1 MPTSS
6 PIHFPKI
13 APEDSQLPRAPGKF
27 ASHVLTLITGNGLAQ
42 IVNVVGTLLLARL
55 FAPEAFGSFALFV
68 TVVSFLSVLG
78 GARYELAI
86 MLPESDSEAA
96 NILLLSVMVLCA
108 ITGTSILL
116 VALCHSAVARLLGD
130 PRLGLWLWAAPIAI
144 FVNALYSIVVV
155 WYGRMKRFR
164 TLAAARV
171 WQSVAI
177 ILGQLALLALRPGGF
192 ALVGGWVLG
201 QTFGTLILVV
211 QLFYRDGK
219 FIFLARDWAVVRES
233 VKRYRNFPIYKAPY
247 SFVANASSQLGFVIL
262 RVFSSLNVVGLYSMA
277 ARAVYLPVTLIAS
290 SMNEVFY
297 EKAATELKHGT
308 LEKFV
313 TRLLRI
319 QVVLAAPW
327 LVLTAL
333 DAKLVFGL
341 VLGPK
346 WAPAASYASVLAFAS
361 FMYFLTSWLDRLF
374 DIRGHQRL
382 SLLLESTGNF
392 LSLGGL
398 TVALWLRPEQ
408 TVWAVMIYAGL
419 QVLYGSMWLI
429 FAYRVAEFSI
439 GSLGILLRDAIASLG
454 LATAVLG
461 GFHVILHGWVAF
473 LASALAALCMS
484 GVAFFRYVRAGRAPA
499 SPVERFRQS
508 WVEKGFNP
516 ERP

>member
-1 MPTSS
+1 M
-6 PIHFPKI
+6 
-13 APEDSQLPRAPGKF
+13 PRASGKF
-27 ASHVLTLITGNGLAQ
+27 VSHVLTLITGNGLAQ
-42 IVNVVGTLLLARL
+42 VVNVVGTLLLARL
-55 FAPEAFGSFALFV
+55 FAPDAFGSFALFV

-96 NILLLSVMVLCA
+96 NVLLLSVMVLCA

-116 VALCHSAVARLLGD
+116 VALCHSTVARLLGD
-130 PRLGLWLWAAPIAI
+130 ARLDLWLWAAPIAI
-144 FVNALYSIVVV
+144 FVNALYSVLVV

-164 TLAAARV
+164 KLAAARV

-177 ILGQLALLALRPGGF
+177 ILGQLALLIIRPGGF

-211 QLFYRDGK
+211 QLFYCDGK

-233 VKRYRNFPIYKAPY
+233 IKKYRNFPIYKAPY

-262 RVFSSLNVVGLYSMA
+262 RLFSSLNVVGLYSMA

-297 EKAATELKHGT
+297 EKAATELKRGT

-319 QVVLAAPW
+319 QVALAAPW
-327 LVLTAL
+327 LVLTAF

-374 DIRGHQRL
+374 DIRGHQKL

-392 LSLGGL
+392 LALGGL
-398 TVALWLRPEQ
+398 TVALWRHPEQ
-408 TVWAVMIYAGL
+408 RVGAVMIYAGI
-419 QVLYGSMWLI
+419 QVLYSSIWLI

-439 GSLGILLRDAIASLG
+439 GSLSTLLRDAIVSLG
-454 LATAVLG
+454 LATVIMG
-461 GFHVILHGWVAF
+461 GFHLILHGWVAF
-473 LASALAALCMS
+473 LASAMAALCMS
-484 GVAFFRYVRAGRAPA
+484 GVAFFQYVRTGRAPA

-508 WVEKGFNP
+508 WAEKGFTP

>member
-1 MPTSS
+1 MATPS
-6 PIHFPKI
+6 PINFPQN
-13 APEDSQLPRAPGKF
+13 APENSQLPRASGKF
-27 ASHVLTLITGNGLAQ
+27 VSHVLTLITGNGLAQ
-42 IVNVVGTLLLARL
+42 VVNVVGTLLLARL
-55 FAPEAFGSFALFV
+55 FAPDAFGSFALFV

-96 NILLLSVMVLCA
+96 NILLLSLMALCA

-130 PRLGLWLWAAPIAI
+130 ARLDLWLWAAPVAI
-144 FVNALYSIVVV
+144 FVNALYSILVV

-164 TLAAARV
+164 KLAAARV

-177 ILGQLALLALRPGGF
+177 IFGQLALLTVRPGGF

-201 QTFGTLILVV
+201 QTIGTLILVV
-211 QLFYRDGK
+211 QLFYFDAK

-233 VKRYRNFPIYKAPY
+233 IKKYSNFPIYKAPY

-297 EKAATELKHGT
+297 EKAATELKLGT

-327 LVLTAL
+327 LVLTAF

-341 VLGPK
+341 VLGSK

-374 DIRGHQRL
+374 DIRGHQKL
-382 SLLLESTGNF
+382 SLLLESSGNF

-398 TVALWLRPEQ
+398 TVVLWLHPEQ
-408 TVWAVMIYAGL
+408 TVGAVMVYAGL
-419 QVLYGSMWLI
+419 QVLYGSIWLI
-429 FAYRVAEFSI
+429 FVYRVAGFGL
-439 GSLGILLRDAIASLG
+439 GSLGILLRDAIVSLG
-454 LATAVLG
+454 LATIVTG
-461 GFHVILHGWVAF
+461 GFHLILHGWMAF
-473 LASALAALCMS
+473 LPSAIAALCVS
-484 GVAFFRYVRAGRAPA
+484 GFAFFRYVRKGRVFSSAMETVPQA
-499 SPVERFRQS
+499 
-508 WVEKGFNP
+508 WAEKGFNP